1 MKRSINFSTLV
12 LTCCLVAVTTATARQ
27 SPPRKKNA
35 PPPGA
40 PVSAAEAATL
50 EAVITTDLGVIRFEF
65 FADKAPEH
73 VSSFIRLAR
82 QGYYD
87 GSGFHRVI
95 PRGIIQGGDPLVKNP
110 KTPRTQWGTGGLNQ
124 LRDEFSDLKHGVGT
138 VSAARIPNKANSGGV
153 QFFICASEQP
163 SLDGQYSA
171 FGLVTEGLD
180 VVEQIS
186 LMPTDSQQMTAEP
199 VKILSIKI
207 EPKKEEPFKNATVDE
222 MRKEA
227 IIRTSLGYFTVLMD
241 PETAPEHARNFLK
254 LVESGWYDRTA
265 FHRIVPGFVIQGGFG
280 STRVGRKGHPADR
293 WVHKLKP
300 EFSQRPHI
308 RGAISMARADD
319 PDSADTSFFVV
330 LAPAPFLDGKYTIFG
345 KVVDGFDTLDKIA
358 AVQRTGEVPVERIEI
373 IEAVIKP

>member
-1 MKRSINFSTLV
+1 MKRTLIFWT
-12 LTCCLVAVTTATARQ
+12 LLILVNVVIVASAQPTPA
-27 SPPRKKNA
+27 RKKNA

-82 QGYYD
+82 QGFYD
-87 GSGFHRVI
+87 GSGFHRVV
-95 PRGIIQGGDPLVKNP
+95 PRGIIQGGDPLLKNAR
-110 KTPRTQWGTGGLNQ
+110 TPRTQWGTGGLNQ

-138 VSAARIPNKANSGGV
+138 VSTARIPNKANSGGF
-153 QFFICASEQP
+153 QFFICVSDQP
-163 SLDGQYSA
+163 TLDGQYSA

-186 LMPTDSQQMTAEP
+186 LMPSDAQQMLTEP
-199 VKILSIKI
+199 VKILSVKI

-222 MRKEA
+222 MRKEV
-227 IIRTSLGYFTVLMD
+227 IIRTSLGYFTVAMD
-241 PETAPEHARNFLK
+241 PETAQEHSRNFLK

-280 STRVGRKGHPADR
+280 STRQGRKGHPADR

-308 RGAISMARADD
+308 RGIISMARADD
-319 PDSADTSFFVV
+319 PNSADTSFFVV
-330 LAPAPFLDGKYTIFG
+330 LAPSPFLDGKYSIFG

-358 AVQRTGEVPVERIEI
+358 AVQRNGEMPLERVEI